1 MIHRGVLL
9 EVSEAAVLVATIEDL
24 CRRTGR
30 QPTGRLG
37 PLVTKLRRATAE
49 SDDSATK
56 TVRPLGAAANPAEH
70 CTYDLVS
77 TSEAARIL
85 GISAHGVR
93 DLVRRG
99 QLPAHNTGTRWLLPA
114 RLVVERAERQAAR
127 RAG

>member
-1 MIHRGVLL
+1 MHRGVLL
-9 EVSEAAVLVATIEDL
+9 EVSEVAVLVATIEDL

-37 PLVTKLRRATAE
+37 PLITKLRRAAAE
-49 SDDSATK
+49 SDDSGTK
-56 TVRPLGAAANPAEH
+56 TVRPLGAPANPAQN

-114 RLVVERAERQAAR
+114 RLVVARAERQATR

>member
-1 MIHRGVLL
+1 VIKSVVVID
-9 EVSEAAVLVATIEDL
+9 VSEAAVLVGTIEDL
-24 CRRTGR
+24 CRRMRR

-37 PLVTKLRRATAE
+37 PIIAKLRRAIAE
-49 SDDSATK
+49 SDGSAAK
-56 TVRPLGAAANPAEH
+56 TVRPLGAAANPAED

-77 TSEAARIL
+77 TGEAARIL

-114 RLVVERAERQAAR
+114 RLVVARAERQAAR

>member
-1 MIHRGVLL
+1 MHRGVLL
-9 EVSEAAVLVATIEDL
+9 EVSEAAVLLATIEDL

-37 PLVTKLRRATAE
+37 PLITKLRRATAE
-49 SDDSATK
+49 SDGSATN
-56 TVRPLGAAANPAEH
+56 TVRSFGNREDSAEH
-70 CTYDLVS
+70 CAYDLVS
-77 TSEAARIL
+77 TGEAARIL

-99 QLPAHNTGTRWLLPA
+99 QLPAHNTGTRWLLPV
-114 RLVVERAERQAAR
+114 RLVERRAERQAAR